1 MGCLDRA
8 SGIMVQYIH
17 TPWRD
22 RSELLRVRRQFY
34 GGGGGGGSGGSS
46 SSSSSSSSS
55 TAATDPR
62 EEAGDDARAERE
74 REEGEKDEKAKQ
86 HAVSRV
92 SMWMQRGGCPHLVE
106 STALLVAAVLGD
118 AREAKAR
125 AAASS
130 YAVRAAYA
138 AAFSRFVTGLLDSQ
152 QDKQRK
158 MSMYSIAKTI
168 GLPATFVELRHQ
180 ATHEQLPSLSKLRT
194 AAKKALAWIWDFY
207 WKNLP
212 DEDGGSGGGSS
223 GADQDKPNA
232 CRSLLL
238 KYLGEGEDGDST
250 AQAKKQLRRW
260 DDTVLL
266 RNLAE
271 IGDASEDPKIIA
283 RCLRLS
289 QDILDG
295 GCSSSPSVAKRA
307 AAEDVS
313 AMATKRTRKLDDVK
327 ADMRALDEQLKAVGS
342 AEDTSNKEVEVP
354 TQKKQSSQLA
364 IARKMHI
371 QSIPMWTGTSD
382 NYAYLLVDDKSK
394 DAVIIDPAH
403 PEEVTPVLK
412 KAIQD
417 GKINLTAIVNTHHH
431 WDHAGGNDQLRNDL
445 GNPNLPII
453 GGKDCQSVT
462 QTPDNGKEFKIGN
475 IDVKGLYTPC
485 HTQDSI
491 CWYVKDGDDKA
502 VFTGDTLFHG
512 GCGRFFEGTAAEMHT
527 ALNKTLA
534 SLPDDTKVYP
544 GHEYTKSNVKFGISV
559 LQSEAVKKLQ
569 AFADSNKE
577 TQGKFTI
584 GDEKLHNVFMRVED
598 PEVQKATGKTD
609 PVEVMDK
616 LRTMKNNFKPPPDSK
631 I

>member
-1 MGCLDRA
+1 
-8 SGIMVQYIH
+8 MVQYIH

-22 RSELLRVRRQFY
+22 RSELLRVRQQFY
-34 GGGGGGGSGGSS
+34 PAGTG
-46 SSSSSSSSS
+46 S
-55 TAATDPR
+55 TADSRDEERSGEKGRA
-62 EEAGDDARAERE
+62 EEA
-74 REEGEKDEKAKQ
+74 AKQ

-106 STALLVAAVLGD
+106 STALLVAALLSDV
-118 AREAKAR
+118 RETR
-125 AAASS
+125 ATSS
-130 YAVRAAYA
+130 YAIRAAYA

-180 ATHEQLPSLSKLRT
+180 ATHEQLPSLTKLRT
-194 AAKKALAWIWDFY
+194 AAKKALVWIWDYY

-212 DEDGGSGGGSS
+212 GEDV
-223 GADQDKPNA
+223 GAGEDKPNA

-238 KYLGEGEDGDST
+238 RYLGEDET
-250 AQAKKQLRRW
+250 AQTKMLQKQLKQW
-260 DDTVLL
+260 DETVLL
-266 RNLAE
+266 QNLAE
-271 IGDASEDPKIIA
+271 IEDSSEDPKIIS

-289 QDILDG
+289 QAILDG
-295 GCSSSPSVAKRA
+295 DFTSSSIVKKDAENVAPA
-307 AAEDVS
+307 
-313 AMATKRTRKLDDVK
+313 RTLDDVK
-327 ADMRALDEQLKAVGS
+327 ADIQALDEELEAVENVGS
-342 AEDTSNKEVEVP
+342 ISEAVEIP
-354 TQKKQSSQLA
+354 TQMPSSQLA
-364 IARKMHI
+364 FTRKMQI

-431 WDHAGGNDQLRNDL
+431 WDHAGGNDQLKSDL
-445 GNPNLPII
+445 GIPNLPII

-462 QTPDNGKEFKIGN
+462 QTPENGKVFKLGS

-502 VFTGDTLFHG
+502 VFTGDTLFHA
-512 GCGRFFEGTAAEMHT
+512 GCGRFFEGNAEEMHT

-544 GHEYTKSNVKFGISV
+544 GHEYTKSNVKFVVSV
-559 LQSEAVKKLQ
+559 LQNEAIKKLQ

-609 PVEVMDK
+609 PVEVMDQ

>member
-1 MGCLDRA
+1 
-8 SGIMVQYIH
+8 MVQYIH

-34 GGGGGGGSGGSS
+34 G
-46 SSSSSSSSS
+46 S
-55 TAATDPR
+55 TTNSRYDHKSP
-62 EEAGDDARAERE
+62 EEEERQEDGNDNDDDDTRS
-74 REEGEKDEKAKQ
+74 EEGGEEEEEDEAARQ

-106 STALLVAAVLGD
+106 STALLVAAILSD
-118 AREAKAR
+118 AREARAR
-125 AAASS
+125 RNAGASS
-130 YAVRAAYA
+130 YAIRAAYA
-138 AAFSRFVTGLLDSQ
+138 AAFSRFVTGLLDGQ

-194 AAKKALAWIWDFY
+194 AAKKALAWIWDYY

-212 DEDGGSGGGSS
+212 SGDGGDGGSG
-223 GADQDKPNA
+223 ADQGKPDA

-238 KYLGEGEDGDST
+238 RYLAEGGEEAVD
-250 AQAKKQLRRW
+250 KKRLRRW

-266 RNLAE
+266 RNLADIE
-271 IGDASEDPKIIA
+271 DASEDPKIIS

-289 QDILDG
+289 QAILDG
-295 GCSSSPSVAKRA
+295 DFSSSSSSLPVAKRD
-307 AAEDVS
+307 AENVS
-313 AMATKRTRKLDDVK
+313 AMTRKLDDVK
-327 ADMRALDEQLKAVGS
+327 ADMQALDEELEAVG
-342 AEDTSNKEVEVP
+342 TVEVKPRDVEMP
-354 TQKKQSSQLA
+354 TQKKSSNQLA
-364 IARKMHI
+364 FTRKMHI

-431 WDHAGGNDQLRNDL
+431 WDHAGGNDQIRSDL

-462 QTPDNGKEFKIGN
+462 QTPKNGEVFKLGS

-502 VFTGDTLFHG
+502 VFTGDTLFHA

-569 AFADSNKE
+569 AFAESNKE

-609 PVEVMDK
+609 PVEVMDQ